1 MTDGFA
7 LKSWVINIINKVS
20 KKNNKYSTD
29 ETVIGTWI
37 DGKPLYRKVIKET
50 NYVISKSQNHD
61 IDISTMNIDNIS
73 ALYGVL
79 YGIGGDG
86 KTPYDCPIGMDLN
99 PPTNRATVYVERFEN
114 HKPHV
119 LRIVATDMWN
129 NCLITMEY
137 TKTTDKATI
146 TV

>member
-7 LKSWVINIINKVS
+7 LKSWVINLVNKVT
-20 KKNNKYSTD
+20 KKNNKYSTN

-37 DGKPLYRKVIKET
+37 DGKPLYRKVFKET
-50 NYVISKSQNHD
+50 NYTISSSQYHY
-61 IDISTMNIDNIS
+61 IDISTMDIDNIS

-86 KTPYDCPIGMDLN
+86 KIPYDCPIGMDLD
-99 PPTNRATVYVERFEN
+99 PPNNRATVYVQRFEN
-114 HKPHV
+114 HKPYQ
-119 LRIVATDMWN
+119 ICICPTNMWN
-129 NCLITMEY
+129 SCFITIEY

-146 TV
+146 KV